1 MCNFSVFFFF
11 ILQSPVTEDF
21 FPTSEARRVKVRLK
35 DAPSFHSSLLFHSS
49 ILSFIHLKNKNLF
62 FHYSLILFLLS
73 TDIDECRAIPK
84 LCAGGTCINTIGSYH
99 CDCGPGRKAHPTL
112 QKCVGKQ
119 WIKHSSS
126 SLITVT
132 ELKKKKKNTE
142 TSVFSDSAVITF
154 LKKPV
159 SALKQRIGCL

>member
-1 MCNFSVFFFF
+1 M
-11 ILQSPVTEDF
+11 TEDF

-49 ILSFIHLKNKNLF
+49 ILSFIHSFIHSFILKKKLF

-126 SLITVT
+126 LITVT
-132 ELKKKKKNTE
+132 EFKKKKPKNTPRR
-142 TSVFSDSAVITF
+142 VFLVIW
-154 LKKPV
+154 
-159 SALKQRIGCL
+159 R